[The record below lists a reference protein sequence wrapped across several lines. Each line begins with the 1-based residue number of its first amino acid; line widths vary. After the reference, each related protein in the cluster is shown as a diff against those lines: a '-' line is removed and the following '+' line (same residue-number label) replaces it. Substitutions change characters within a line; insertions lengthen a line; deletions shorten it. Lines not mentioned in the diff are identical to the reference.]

1 MGMKSE
7 GIFEDLRKRIES
19 ENLSDKKRKHFSKE
33 TRQEIEG
40 LLKSG
45 YTAPILSKQLGV
57 STQTFSNWQRSL
69 KKTVPQP
76 RKLTVVSD
84 STEGIAHAQV
94 VVSRERT
101 DVMLPNGIVL
111 RNLALDVQTL
121 ALLKGF

>member
-57 STQTFSNWQRSL
+57 
-69 KKTVPQP
+69 
-76 RKLTVVSD
+76 
-84 STEGIAHAQV
+84 
-94 VVSRERT
+94 
-101 DVMLPNGIVL
+101 
-111 RNLALDVQTL
+111 
-121 ALLKGF
+121 

>member
-76 RKLTVVSD
+76 RKLTVASD
-84 STEGIAHAQV
+84 STDCIAHAQV